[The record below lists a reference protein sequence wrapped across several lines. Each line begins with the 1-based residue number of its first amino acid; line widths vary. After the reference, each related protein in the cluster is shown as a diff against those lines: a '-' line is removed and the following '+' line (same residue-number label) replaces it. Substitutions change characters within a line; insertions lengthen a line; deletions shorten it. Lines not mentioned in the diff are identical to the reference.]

1 MLQGIEVQNSQ
12 GTVLPLSL
20 TDPENGYVIKD
31 VEGLDPVPAEIVSGS
46 FANADGEQFQSSRRG
61 KRNIVIKLDLRY
73 EYAGLSVGEL
83 RAGLYGYFMPKMEV
97 LLRFFDDLIGTVE
110 IRGTVESFSAPLFA
124 REPEATI
131 SILCFNSDFVDPT
144 PDIITGKSSGNYVET
159 KFHYKGTVE
168 TGVIL
173 RVFQKNSYAVINEV
187 TLYHRT
193 PDNVDSSLPYVGSL
207 ITDDQLII
215 NTTPGQKGGTLIR
228 DFSERSV
235 LYGISPFAH
244 WITLK
249 PGDNYIRL
257 HVEGASIPF
266 TLEFT
271 NRYGGL

>member
-1 MLQGIEVQNSQ
+1 MLQGIEVENSQ

-20 TDPENGYVIKD
+20 TDPEDGYVIKD
-31 VEGLDPVPAEIVSGS
+31 IEGLDPVPAEIVSGS

-61 KRNIVIKLDLRY
+61 KRNIIVKLDLRY

-124 REPEATI
+124 KEPEATI
-131 SILCFNSDFVDPT
+131 SILCFKSDFLDPT
-144 PDIITGKSSGNYVET
+144 PDVVVGTSNALYTET
-159 KFHYKGTVE
+159 LIDYKGTVE
-168 TGVIL
+168 TGVL
-173 RVFQKNSYAVINEV
+173 L
-187 TLYHRT
+187 TLTPKRTLTELSLVHRT
-193 PDNVDSSLPYVGSL
+193 PDFVISSLPYVGALYSGDEL
-207 ITDDQLII
+207 VL
-215 NTTPGQKGGTLIR
+215 NTSPGEKGGKLIR
-228 DFSERSV
+228 DYAERSV

-249 PGDNYIRL
+249 PGENFIRV
-257 HVEGASIPF
+257 HIEGASVPF
-266 TLEFT
+266 TLEYT